1 LDKLLFDSNKKLSTE
16 QKIRLIRGIALG
28 MQHLHKNNIIHRD
41 LAARNILLSGSG
53 DPKISV
59 CPHVVFLWPHLI
71 RFDGSR
77 NFPKMNF

>member
-53 DPKISV
+53 DPRISV
-59 CPHVVFLWPHLI
+59 CRHVVLL
-71 RFDGSR
+71 
-77 NFPKMNF
+77 